1 MLQFLSDL
9 VVSFD
14 DEIGLP
20 EASYTATRHL
30 ISSLL
35 GEPAGNCFAQY
46 IDAADNRFFLK
57 EGTGIDCWHD
67 IMLVAEG
74 QL

>member
-1 MLQFLSDL
+1 MLQALSDL

-14 DEIGLP
+14 DEVGLP

-35 GEPAGNCFAQY
+35 GEHAGDCFARY
-46 IDAADNRFFLK
+46 IDATDNRFFLK

-67 IMLVAEG
+67 IMAVAEG
-74 QL
+74 RL